1 MPSNNSMPV
10 PGLSMRS
17 ILEKDKL
24 NETNFLDWHRNLRI
38 VLKHEKKSY
47 VLEGPLPDEEPVNAT
62 RAERDAYAKSYG
74 IVAIVKL
81 A

>member
-1 MPSNNSMPV
+1 MPV